1 MKQYSFYSVDLLLD
15 GVAVTGFNQSNAIIT
30 ADRASPQHIDA
41 IGARGEMAVATIA
54 DQSGSISFSLMQTSD
69 WNQIMQARALLDQ
82 NTGLS
87 GNVATFTP
95 YQAMINDKMGSTLV
109 TGVNGYTPKQPAVVR
124 GIGIVNVNWVIR
136 FEEIYFTRGTYEN
149 VGL

>member
-1 MKQYSFYSVDLLLD
+1 MKQYSFYSVDLLID
-15 GVAVTGFNQSNAIIT
+15 GVPVTGFPANNAIIT
-30 ADRASPQHIDA
+30 ADRASPQHLDVV
-41 IGARGEMAVATIA
+41 GARGEMAVATVA
-54 DQSGSISFSLMQTSD
+54 DQSGIIAFTLMQTAD
-69 WNQIMQARALLDQ
+69 WNQTMQARALLDQ

-95 YQAMINDKMGSTLV
+95 YQVMINDKMGSTLV

-136 FEEIYFTRGTYEN
+136 FEELYFTRGTYEN
-149 VGL
+149 VGI

>member
-1 MKQYSFYSVDLLLD
+1 MMKVVRPEIDEVNEKYKK
-15 GVAVTGFNQSNAIIT
+15 
-30 ADRASPQHIDA
+30 AD
-41 IGARGEMAVATIA
+41 
-54 DQSGSISFSLMQTSD
+54 
-69 WNQIMQARALLDQ
+69 ALKKQ
-82 NTGLS
+82 QK
-87 GNVATFTP
+87 A

-109 TGVNGYTPKQPAVVR
+109 VGVNGYTPKQPAVVR

>member
-30 ADRASPQHIDA
+30 ADRASPQHIDV
-41 IGARGEMAVATIA
+41 IGARGEMAVATVA
-54 DQSGSISFSLMQTSD
+54 DQSGTIAFSLMQTSD
-69 WNQIMQARALLDQ
+69 WNQVMQARALLDQ

-109 TGVNGYTPKQPAVVR
+109 VGVNGYTPKQPAVVR

-136 FEEIYFTRGTYEN
+136 FEELYFTRGTYEN